1 MNPIAFLNLTT
12 YNQENDGHHDN
23 KKKTIGFSILQQTFF
38 GGLFEPI
45 NLDSELNYGVFLS
58 ELPEA
63 TQSGNFREVKYAIGF
78 ETESLLNF
86 SGFKTHTI
94 NFRQRSLP
102 LNLTSDAVTETHI
115 QIHWNYLSSMWTL
128 PTTEDGELL
137 EAKAKLVEIPCDG
150 YRWPSELGTMYLIV
164 QNMHEVET
172 LLSNIQFMID
182 KELIDPWYFQVEV
195 INAESF
201 TIQPPQNYFGKRVR
215 AAHKYVIDDEFC
227 RSSDL
232 VEDDDERLLNDL
244 DLSIE
249 ATLKA
254 HAVNNSHFEHYE
266 DYEDF
271 QRTQLWLTDN
281 RHPLTRALY
290 RNGLIKITDQGR
302 YLYSVEEI
310 NFYKVSDT
318 DDVYAEHVIHQ
329 KFALMEELADRL
341 RSKGIPCDYI
351 HYHSDESPD
360 GRHLSRSDH
369 AFMPISP

>member
-1 MNPIAFLNLTT
+1 MNTIAFLNLTT
-12 YNQENDGHHDN
+12 YNQENNGHHDN
-23 KKKTIGFSILQQTFF
+23 KKKTIGFSILQKTFF

-45 NLDSELNYGVFLS
+45 NLDSESSYGVILS

-63 TQSGNFREVKYAIGF
+63 TQSGNFREVKYAIGL

-86 SGFKTHTI
+86 SGFKTHTV

-195 INAESF
+195 INAEKF
-201 TIQPPQNYFGKRVR
+201 TTQPRQNYFGEHVR
-215 AAHKYVIDDEFC
+215 AAHKHVIGDEFC

-232 VEDDDERLLNDL
+232 IEDDDDELLNDL
-244 DLSIE
+244 ELSIQ
-249 ATLKA
+249 ATLKT
-254 HAVNNSHFEHYE
+254 HAANDTHFKRYD
-266 DYEDF
+266 DYKNL

-290 RNGLIKITDQGR
+290 RNGLIEITDQGR

-310 NFYKVSDT
+310 NFYKIPGA
-318 DDVYAEHVIHQ
+318 DDDHAKHVTHQ
-329 KFALMEELADRL
+329 QFSLMEELVDRL

-351 HYHSDESPD
+351 HYDAAESPD

-369 AFMPISP
+369 DFQPVRP